1 MLELIHYG
9 GSGNDTFTI
18 ANATEGDN
26 DTIDGYGG
34 TDTLELSTGAHTFAT
49 DGNLANIEDVK
60 VHSSGSTLDLTNQ
73 TENFNV
79 TVGAGTD
86 TVTGGDGVETFII
99 LNAGEGNNDTFTG
112 GAGTDIIQLSSGS
125 HTFSTD
131 NKVNTIETFVANASG
146 STLVLTGQTEG
157 FTISGGAGVDDLTG
171 GNADDII
178 TGGAENDTLVG
189 GTGNDTFNIDSGTDI
204 ITLIRWR

>member
-1 MLELIHYG
+1 MQQDLEHNINSGAGTDTLWG

-18 ANATEGDN
+18 ASATEGDN

-34 TDTLELSTGAHTFAT
+34 TDTLQLSTGAHTFAT
-49 DGNLANIEDVK
+49 DGNLANIEDIK

-99 LNAGEGNNDTFTG
+99 LNAGEGNDDTFTG
-112 GAGTDIIQLSSGS
+112 GRNRHNSA
-125 HTFSTD
+125 F
-131 NKVNTIETFVANASG
+131 FR
-146 STLVLTGQTEG
+146 
-157 FTISGGAGVDDLTG
+157 
-171 GNADDII
+171 I
-178 TGGAENDTLVG
+178 TY
-189 GTGNDTFNIDSGTDI
+189 FFH
-204 ITLIRWR
+204 